1 MNFTRL
7 ILCVSLLAVLPF
19 TACSAEDPKPQP
31 APPSAHGPKPPL
43 PAAVKNV
50 GVEEFA
56 KLRASTNAVVLDVR
70 TAKEFAAGH
79 IPGAVNLDVNAPD
92 FEKKA
97 AALDK
102 SKTYLVHCAAGIRS
116 AQACVKMDKL
126 KLPNL
131 VNLDPGLKAWEKA
144 GQPVER

>member
-1 MNFTRL
+1 MKTIHLFL
-7 ILCVSLLAVLPF
+7 SISLLAALSLAAQGADD
-19 TACSAEDPKPQP
+19 TKPKL

-43 PAAVKNV
+43 PAGVKNAS
-50 GVEEFA
+50 VEEFA
-56 KLRASTNAVVLDVR
+56 KLRAGTNAVVIDVR
-70 TAKEFAAGH
+70 TAREFAAGH

-102 SKTYLVHCAAGIRS
+102 SKTYLVHCAAGVRS
-116 AQACVKMDKL
+116 VQACVKMDKL

-131 VNLDPGLKAWEKA
+131 VNLETGLKAWEKA
-144 GQPVER
+144 GQPVEK